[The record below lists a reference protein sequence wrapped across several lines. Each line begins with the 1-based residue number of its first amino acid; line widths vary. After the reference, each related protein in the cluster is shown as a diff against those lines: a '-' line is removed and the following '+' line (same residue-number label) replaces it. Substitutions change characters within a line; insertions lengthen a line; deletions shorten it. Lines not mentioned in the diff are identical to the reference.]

1 MRMLIRFGKNPRLR
15 FISHLDLQ
23 RFLHMALNRTGL
35 PIKYSEGFNP
45 HPLMAFGSALALGW
59 TSEYE
64 ILDVRLSQPMG
75 RRRCEE
81 GMRLA
86 LPVDLPVLELK
97 LVDDRYPSAMSQ
109 VRASDYEVRIEGN
122 DAEKIKAQIAAF
134 MDKDEVLAMKK
145 TKSGMNETNIRPLVI
160 SLEATD
166 YGFDARLMLTEKD
179 SLKADLLARTL
190 TEMAGIEDVEGL
202 EMRVH
207 RTCLLGLDKNGGYKP
222 LMEL

>member
-64 ILDVRLSQPMG
+64 LLDVRLSAPMG
-75 RRRCEE
+75 RKRCEE
-81 GMRLA
+81 AMRFA
-86 LPVDLPVLELK
+86 LPEDLPVLEVK
-97 LVDDRYPSAMSQ
+97 LLEDRDPSIMQ
-109 VRASDYEVRIEGN
+109 LVYASDYHIRLEGEN
-122 DAEKIKAQIAAF
+122 AEAVKSQVTSFLA
-134 MDKDEVLAMKK
+134 MEEVLALKK
-145 TKSGMNETNIRPLVI
+145 TKSGEKEINIRPLALN
-160 SLEATD
+160 LEVCED
-166 YGFDARLMLTEKD
+166 GLNARLMLTEKD
-179 SLKADLLARTL
+179 ALKADLLVKTL
-190 TEMAGIEDVEGL
+190 AQMAGVEL
-202 EMRVH
+202 PEMRIH
-207 RTCLLGLDKNGGYKP
+207 RLCLLAKDKEGDLKP

>member
-64 ILDVRLSQPMG
+64 LLDVRLSAPMG
-75 RRRCEE
+75 RKRCEE
-81 GMRLA
+81 AMRFA
-86 LPVDLPVLELK
+86 LPEDLPVLEVK
-97 LVDDRYPSAMSQ
+97 LLEDRDPSIMQ
-109 VRASDYEVRIEGN
+109 LVYASDYHIRLDGENAQAVK
-122 DAEKIKAQIAAF
+122 DQVASFLAEE
-134 MDKDEVLAMKK
+134 EVLAMKK
-145 TKSGMNETNIRPLVI
+145 TKSGEKEINIRPLALKVEVCKDG
-160 SLEATD
+160 LN
-166 YGFDARLMLTEKD
+166 ARLMLTEKD
-179 SLKADLLARTL
+179 ALKADLLVKTL
-190 TEMAGIEDVEGL
+190 AERAGVETP
-202 EMRVH
+202 EVRIHRV
-207 RTCLLGLDKNGGYKP
+207 CLLAKDKEGDLKP

>member
-64 ILDVRLSQPMG
+64 VLDVRLSAPMG
-75 RRRCEE
+75 RKRCEE
-81 GMRLA
+81 AMRFA
-86 LPVDLPVLELK
+86 LPEDLPVLEVK
-97 LVDDRYPSAMSQ
+97 LLEDRDPSIMQ
-109 VRASDYEVRIEGN
+109 MVYASDYHIALSGEN
-122 DAEKIKAQIAAF
+122 AQAVKDQVAAF
-134 MDKDEVLAMKK
+134 LAEEEVLAMKK
-145 TKSGMNETNIRPLVI
+145 TKSGEKEINIRPLALNVEVCEDG
-160 SLEATD
+160 LN
-166 YGFDARLMLTEKD
+166 ARLMLTEKD
-179 SLKADLLARTL
+179 ALKADLLVRTL
-190 TEMAGIEDVEGL
+190 AARAGVEAPD
-202 EMRVH
+202 MRIH
-207 RTCLLGLDKNGGYKP
+207 RVCLLAKDKAGELKP

>member
-64 ILDVRLSQPMG
+64 IIDVKLAVPMG
-75 RRRCEE
+75 RKRTEE
-81 GMRLA
+81 AMRSA
-86 LPVDLPVLELK
+86 LPEDLPVLEVR
-97 LVDDRYPSAMSQ
+97 LVDDKHPAPMAQ
-109 VRASDYEVRIEGN
+109 VRAADYDIALWGETAQATL
-122 DAEKIKAQIAAF
+122 DAVETFLAAESV
-134 MDKDEVLAMKK
+134 MAMRK
-145 TKSGMNETNIRPLVI
+145 TKSGEKEVDIRPLAYSIEKTESGLSV
-160 SLEATD
+160 
-166 YGFDARLMLTEKD
+166 RLKLTEKD
-179 SLKADLLARTL
+179 SLKPDLLVNTL
-190 TEMAGIEDVEGL
+190 AKLAGVEAP
-202 EMRVH
+202 EMRIH
-207 RTCLLGLDKNGGYKP
+207 RKMLYGENEGGELRP

>member
-64 ILDVRLSQPMG
+64 VLDVRLSAPMG
-75 RRRCEE
+75 RKRCEDA
-81 GMRLA
+81 MRFA
-86 LPVDLPVLELK
+86 LPEDLPVLEVK
-97 LVDDRYPSAMSQ
+97 LVEDRYPSVMAQ
-109 VRASDYEVRIEGN
+109 VYAADYHIRLQG
-122 DAEKIKAQIAAF
+122 DAAQAILDQIPAFLAAQ
-134 MDKDEVLAMKK
+134 EVLAMKK
-145 TKSGMNETNIRPLVI
+145 SKSGEKQINIRPLALDVQAVEDGI
-160 SLEATD
+160 S
-166 YGFDARLMLTEKD
+166 ARLMLTEKD
-179 SLKADLLARTL
+179 ALKADLLVKTLAERAGVEMCDVRIHRKTLLARDAHGEL
-190 TEMAGIEDVEGL
+190 
-202 EMRVH
+202 
-207 RTCLLGLDKNGGYKP
+207 KP